1 MDYVWQ
7 VEQLIAL
14 ALQEDLGSGDVAT
27 EALIASS
34 QMATA
39 RWYAKATGVVSGL
52 GVALRVFQTLDP
64 AIEMQV
70 RIAEGQSVTVGQEI
84 VSFQGNFKA
93 LLMGER
99 TALNFAQRMSGIA
112 TSTRAF
118 VDAIGNLPT
127 RLLDTR
133 KTAPGHRLLDKQA
146 VRDGGGTNHRMGL
159 YDLAMIKDNHIA
171 AAGGI
176 RQAVALVR
184 KSIPAYLRIEVE
196 TSCLKDVQEA
206 LEAKADII
214 MLDNM
219 SLEAMREA
227 VKLIDGRAFTE
238 ASGNVTRERV
248 RAIAE
253 TGVDFVSTGAITH
266 SVQALDI
273 SMKLEVH
280 NV

>member
-1 MDYVWQ
+1 MHYAWQ
-7 VEQLIAL
+7 LEHLIAL

-27 EALIASS
+27 EALIGASS
-34 QMATA
+34 ATA
-39 RWYAKATGVVSGL
+39 HWFAKAAGVVSGL
-52 GVALRVFQTLDP
+52 EVAQRVFRTLDP
-64 AIEMQV
+64 SLEMNV
-70 RIAEGQSVTVGQEI
+70 YIADGQRVAVGEEI
-84 VSFQGNFKA
+84 VSFHGDLKA

-118 VDAIGNLPT
+118 VDAIGDLPT

-133 KTAPGHRLLDKQA
+133 KTVPGHRILDKQA

-159 YDLAMIKDNHIA
+159 YDLAMIKDNHIV

-176 RQAVALVR
+176 CNAVRMVR

-196 TSCLKDVQEA
+196 TSCLEEVREA

-219 SLEAMREA
+219 SLEAMRMA
-227 VKLIDGRAFTE
+227 VQLIDGRALTE
-238 ASGNVTRERV
+238 ASGNVTLGRI

-273 SMKLEVH
+273 SMKLEVRPQ
-280 NV
+280 